1 MWTHLNLHKKRY
13 LFDDVCLA
21 GCNFSLTSDRWPG
34 PRPRPH
40 QIRFSSSV
48 HLILLPLFKPIQDWI
63 AQIISVYFI
72 DR

>member
-1 MWTHLNLHKKRY
+1 MWTHLNVHEKKY

-34 PRPRPH
+34 SCPH

-48 HLILLPLFKPIQDWI
+48 HLILLPLFKPIQGWI
-63 AQIISVYFI
+63 TQIISVHFI